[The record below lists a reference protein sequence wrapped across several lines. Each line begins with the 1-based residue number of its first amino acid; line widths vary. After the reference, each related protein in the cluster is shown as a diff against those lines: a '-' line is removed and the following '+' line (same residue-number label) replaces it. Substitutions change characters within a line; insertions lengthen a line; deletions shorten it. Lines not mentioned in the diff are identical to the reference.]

1 MKRNS
6 YIGLISLIFFMGMM
20 PSMAHAQTAR
30 QVLDRTS
37 ATLDVDGGVKASFA
51 ISMFTGTKFTG
62 ATSGSLDLKGNKFH
76 AVTPQAIVWF
86 DGKTEWTY
94 MKNNDE
100 VNVST
105 PTAAQL
111 QQMNPYHF
119 INIYKQGYSM
129 KLIKTKLR
137 KTPVYEV
144 HLKAQSKSQELQQVL
159 ISVDKNSYQPLC
171 VRMLRGKNKWTM
183 LSISKFS
190 KANLSDSEFR
200 FNAKDFPKAE
210 VIDLR

>member
-1 MKRNS
+1 MINNNMKSSTMHYLRRAS
-6 YIGLISLIFFMGMM
+6 LVAMLILCVQGSF
-20 PSMAHAQTAR
+20 SQESAAR
-30 QVLDRTS
+30 KVLDKAAAS
-37 ATLDVDGGVKASFA
+37 LGGGGITASF
-51 ISMFTGTKFTG
+51 SVNTFNGTALQG
-62 ATSGSLDLKGNKFH
+62 GTSGSISIKGSKFH
-76 AVTPQAIVWF
+76 ASTPQAIVWF

-137 KTPVYEV
+137 NTPVYEV

-171 VRMLRGKNKWTM
+171 VRMLRDKNKWTM

-190 KANLSDSEFR
+190 KS
-200 FNAKDFPKAE
+200 
-210 VIDLR
+210 